1 MSSSKNITKIAL
13 FASLTAV
20 GAQISIPIGTVP
32 VTLQVLFV
40 LLSGMLLEPKL
51 AMLSQLLY
59 LFMGALGLP
68 VFAGFKGGIAHL
80 YGPTAGY
87 LWSFPI
93 ASMLVSILCFN
104 KEGYLRKFL
113 LSLTGVGVIYFLGWL
128 RLGLFMHG
136 NFYKAFQ
143 VGVLP
148 FIGIDV
154 AKATLATVVA
164 ERVRVFIAVKQKA

>member
-1 MSSSKNITKIAL
+1 MSPREITKIAL

-20 GAQISIPIGTVP
+20 GAQVSIPIGAVP

-68 VFAGFKGGIAHL
+68 VFAGLKGGVAHL

-93 ASMLVSILCFN
+93 ASMLVSFLCLN
-104 KEGYLRKFL
+104 KGGYLRKFL
-113 LSLTGVGVIYFLGWL
+113 LSLVGVGVIYLLGWL
-128 RLGLFMHG
+128 RLALFMHG

-148 FIGIDV
+148 FIGVDM
-154 AKATLATVVA
+154 AKAILAVVIA
-164 ERVRVFIAVKQKA
+164 ERVRVFVAVREKA